1 MVPPRDT
8 AIFNQ
13 RIMPACLG
21 DGAERSNQVTMVRG
35 QHLIGKT
42 VGGCVLESLLGYGG
56 SSAVFLAQQHT
67 PERKV
72 AIKVFLPRST
82 LDGKM
87 RKDFYIR
94 FLREA
99 EAASELDHPNILPIY
114 SYGEQDGLPYII
126 MPYMPGGT
134 LYEYARRRGR
144 LSLKE
149 TCWYLEQIASALDY
163 AHEHGCVHCDVKPA
177 NILLDSDGR
186 ALLTDFGIAH
196 IMRPEGTTIVEG
208 QSAGQPAGQGQGA
221 QGPELLMGTP
231 DYISPEQALGHTLD
245 GRSDIYSLGVM
256 LFFLLAGTLPF
267 RADNTIAI
275 ALLHVHEPPPSLCMV
290 RADITPTIDR
300 VVRKA
305 LAKSPAERFQNAHQ
319 FCTAFALAIGLLK
332 PADLPPELLK
342 DVQIEEALAEPQL
355 QPQLLAAQALVQVRP
370 LNNRQRGL
378 KSLRL
383 PRIFAAIALL
393 LLLTIGAAL
402 GTGAITSRLARG
414 GANIQ
419 ATRSTGIGQALADD
433 LANSSDWPTSS
444 TFFFTGKQYH
454 IENKSTQNVAL
465 ALYAAHQYTNFRLFV
480 SMTEVHGSHD
490 SADYYGIVFRSAAD
504 QSRYYVFEVVSWGS
518 GDYAFWRFDGKW
530 NLLASGPA
538 PSLLTSTGAVNT
550 IGVDAAGNTF
560 SFTINHR
567 PVGPSVIDTSRQAM
581 TSGEVGLYVEENSE
595 IAFSHLYITPRP

>member
-1 MVPPRDT
+1 MT
-8 AIFNQ
+8 
-13 RIMPACLG
+13 
-21 DGAERSNQVTMVRG
+21 TVRG

-56 SSAVFLAQQHT
+56 SSAVFLARQHD
-67 PERKV
+67 PERQV
-72 AIKVFLPRST
+72 AVKVFLPRST

-114 SYGEQDGLPYII
+114 SYGEQDDLPYII

-134 LYEYARRRGR
+134 LYEYARKRGR

-149 TCWYLEQIASALDY
+149 SCWYLEQIASALDY
-163 AHEHGCVHCDVKPA
+163 AHAHGCVHCDVKPA

-196 IMRPEGTTIVEG
+196 ITRPEGTTLVEG
-208 QSAGQPAGQGQGA
+208 QATGQAQGA
-221 QGPELLMGTP
+221 QTPELLMGTP
-231 DYISPEQALGHTLD
+231 DYISPEQALGHKLD
-245 GRSDIYSLGVM
+245 GRSDIYSLGIM

-275 ALLHVHEPPPSLCMV
+275 ALLHVHEPPPSLCML
-290 RADITPTIDR
+290 RADITPALDR

-305 LAKSPAERFQNAHQ
+305 LAKSPDERFQSAGQ
-319 FCTAFALAIGLLK
+319 FCTAFALAAGLLN
-332 PADLPPELLK
+332 PASLPPELLK
-342 DVQIEEALAEPQL
+342 DVQIEEALAEPQVE
-355 QPQLLAAQALVQVRP
+355 PELLAAPAVVQVRP
-370 LNNRQRGL
+370 LQPRRPAL
-378 KSLRL
+378 SSLNFTRV
-383 PRIFAAIALL
+383 FAVGALL

-402 GTGAITSRLARG
+402 GMGAITSRLTHA

-433 LANSSDWPTSS
+433 LANSNDWPTSS

-454 IENKSTQNVAL
+454 IENRSTQNVAL
-465 ALYAAHQYTNFRLFV
+465 ALYAAHQYSNFRLSV

-490 SADYYGIVFRSAAD
+490 SADYYGVVFRSAAD

-538 PSLLTSTGAVNT
+538 PSLHTATGASNT
-550 IGVDAAGNTF
+550 IGVEAVDNTF
-560 SFTINHR
+560 NFTINHK
-567 PVGPSVIDTSRQAM
+567 PVGASVIDSSRHAI

-595 IAFSHLYITPRP
+595 IAFSHLYITVLP